1 MDLGTVRKKLKGNK
15 YKKMD
20 DVLEDIQQTWNNC
33 KLYNQEGSVIDK
45 FSIQKWLIFAL
56 VDL

>member
-33 KLYNQEGSVIDK
+33 KLYNQEGSVRKEISLK
-45 FSIQKWLIFAL
+45 R
-56 VDL
+56 